1 MTVEELQI
9 VISAQTKSAK
19 SELNSVKNEVTGLKN
34 HVDKVTG
41 SIGNSFKSIRNI
53 VAGLGIASLIKST
66 ILGNVDAAIKR
77 VDTLSN
83 YSRVMSN
90 LGVGSVQANASVQK
104 LSNKLIGLPTTL
116 DDASGAVQRFT
127 SVNSNIS
134 RSTDMFLAL
143 NNAILAGGASSEIQ
157 KSALEQLSQS
167 YAKGKPDMFEW
178 RSAMTAMPAQMKQV
192 AEAMGFVNAS
202 ALGEAL
208 RNGTVSM
215 DQFMN
220 TLMQL
225 NTQGIN
231 GYQSFEEQARNAT
244 GGISTSIANMRTA
257 IVRCMSEV
265 MNTIGQSN
273 IAGFFTNIAKAI
285 NSCVPYVVAF
295 TKVVMVAVG
304 YLTALFGG
312 KSKKLSSSFGGVSN
326 NAKKAAGNTGA
337 LAKKMNDASDSSQKL
352 SKGASGTGRGL
363 KKAAGNASKL
373 KKELKGALAGFDA
386 INNINSSNGSSDPSS
401 GGSGGAGGSGGDI
414 GGFSMDDSGAE
425 EQKGLLE
432 EVDKQLE
439 EIKKKVAEFF
449 QPLKQSWDKFGAP
462 MIAAAVYAFNGVKNL
477 LMEIGK
483 SMYTVWENGT
493 GAKTVELILK
503 IFTNIFKIIG
513 NISQGL
519 ADAWNTAG
527 LGDSIIQH
535 LWNIF
540 NSILKIINEILKIV
554 RDVTKAIDWT
564 AVLGAVDVVLII
576 IDGLFSFIAD
586 NVGRILGILS
596 VIAGLS
602 LFSTLAGILGTVIT
616 QIQLAVGVFSGW
628 ASLATALSGA
638 FGILPQIFA
647 SIVMAVNPVN
657 IIIGAVIATV
667 VDLWQKSK
675 SFRDDI
681 VSILGNIA
689 TIVQKV
695 FMNIVAPII
704 DTVGKIIMDFVGD
717 VLKPLWNAWEN
728 VFQSIMGLLSD
739 FLKFA
744 TPIFSTILDIL
755 GPVFELALTLLRGVF
770 DMVFAAIRGII
781 ERADKTICERVNNIR
796 EFFRNLGEW
805 MEGTFGFKWKNV
817 FETVKNAVKAFR
829 DYVGPIINSLEVVF
843 LGLTSFISG
852 VFSGNWRRAWF
863 GVRQIF
869 ESIVSGLSHIF
880 KAPLNFMI
888 DRINKFLSGIGKIKI
903 PDWVPGVGGK
913 GFSIPRIPRLAKGG
927 IVSASTIANIGEAGT
942 EAVIPLQ
949 RNTQGLDMIAEKI
962 SERLSLSQNDGTGA
976 TYVIKLVLDD
986 GRVITKM
993 VIETISRTMKHAQ
1006 ESLYLTIRRW
1016 NEWQMKRKS
1025 R

>member
-66 ILGNVDAAIKR
+66 ILGNIDAAIKR

-90 LGVGSVQANASVQK
+90 LGADSVQANASVQK

-127 SVNSNIS
+127 AVNGNIS

-244 GGISTSIANMRTA
+244 GGIATSIANMRTA
-257 IVRCMSEV
+257 IVRGMSDV

-285 NSCVPYVVAF
+285 NSCIPYVVAF

-352 SKGASGTGRGL
+352 SKGASGTGSGL

-373 KKELKGALAGFDA
+373 KKELNGALAGFDA
-386 INNINSSNGSSDPSS
+386 INNINSSNSSSDPSS
-401 GGSGGAGGSGGDI
+401 GGSDGSGGAGGSGGDI
-414 GGFSMDDSGAE
+414 GGFSMDDSGAK

-493 GAKTVELILK
+493 GAKTIELILK

-519 ADAWNTAG
+519 ADAWNSFG
-527 LGDSIIQH
+527 LGDLIIQR

-554 RDVTKAIDWT
+554 RDITKAINWT
-564 AVLGAVDVVLII
+564 VVLVAVYGVLSI

-586 NVGRILGILS
+586 NVGLILS
-596 VIAGLS
+596 ILS
-602 LFSTLAGILGTVIT
+602 AIAGILGTVIT

-657 IIIGAVIATV
+657 VIIGAVIATV
-667 VDLWQKSK
+667 ADLWKKSED
-675 SFRDDI
+675 FRDDI

-695 FMNIVAPII
+695 FLNIVAPII
-704 DTVGKIIMDFVGD
+704 DTVGKIIDDFVET
-717 VLKPLWNAWEN
+717 VLTPLWNAWEN

-755 GPVFELALTLLRGVF
+755 GPIFKLALTLLRGTF

-781 ERADKTICERVNNIR
+781 ELADKTICERVNNIR

-817 FETVKNAVKAFR
+817 FETVKNVVRAFR
-829 DYVGPIINSLEVVF
+829 DYMGPIINSLEVVF

-869 ESIVSGLSHIF
+869 EGIVSGLENIF

-888 DRINKFLSGIGKIKI
+888 DGINKFLSGIGKIKI

-913 GFSIPRIPRLAKGG
+913 GFSVPKIPRLAKGG

-993 VIETISRTMKHAQ
+993 VIDNIKDYEARTGKPVFD
-1006 ESLYLTIRRW
+1006 Y
-1016 NEWQMKRKS
+1016 
-1025 R
+1025 

>member
-66 ILGNVDAAIKR
+66 VLGNIDAAIKR

-215 DQFMN
+215 DQFMD
-220 TLMQL
+220 TIMQL

-244 GGISTSIANMRTA
+244 GGIATSIANMRTA

-337 LAKKMNDASDSSQKL
+337 LAKNMNDASNSSQKL
-352 SKGASGTGRGL
+352 SKGASGTGSGL

-401 GGSGGAGGSGGDI
+401 GDSGGSGGAGGSGGDI
-414 GGFSMDDSGAE
+414 GGFSMDDSGAK

-616 QIQLAVGVFSGW
+616 QIQIAVGVFSGW

-657 IIIGAVIATV
+657 VIIGAVIATV

-695 FMNIVAPII
+695 FLNIVAPII
-704 DTVGKIIMDFVGD
+704 DTVGGIIMDFVD
-717 VLKPLWNAWEN
+717 TVLKPLWNAWEN

-755 GPVFELALTLLRGVF
+755 GPIFKLALTLLRGVF

-817 FETVKNAVKAFR
+817 FETVKNVVKVFR
-829 DYVGPIINSLEVVF
+829 DFMGPIINSLEVVF
-843 LGLTSFISG
+843 LGLTNFISG
-852 VFSGNWRRAWF
+852 VFSNNWRRAWF

-869 ESIVSGLSHIF
+869 EGIVSGLSHIF

-888 DRINKFLSGIGKIKI
+888 DGINKFLSGIGKIKI

-993 VIETISRTMKHAQ
+993 VIDNIKDYEARTGKPVFD
-1006 ESLYLTIRRW
+1006 Y
-1016 NEWQMKRKS
+1016 
-1025 R
+1025 

>member
-9 VISAQTKSAK
+9 IISAQTKSAK
-19 SELNSVKNEVTGLKN
+19 SELNSVKNEVTSLKN

-127 SVNSNIS
+127 AVNGNIS

-244 GGISTSIANMRTA
+244 GGIATSIANMRTA
-257 IVRCMSEV
+257 IVRGMSDV

-285 NSCVPYVVAF
+285 NSCIPYVVAF

-337 LAKKMNDASDSSQKL
+337 LAKKMNDASNSSQKL
-352 SKGASGTGRGL
+352 SKGASGTGSGL

-373 KKELKGALAGFDA
+373 KKELNGALAGFDA
-386 INNINSSNGSSDPSS
+386 INNINSSNSSSDPSS
-401 GGSGGAGGSGGDI
+401 GGSGGSGGVGGSGGDI

-432 EVDKQLE
+432 QVDKQLE

-462 MIAAAVYAFNGVKNL
+462 MIAAAVFAFSGIRSL
-477 LMEIGK
+477 LSEIGK

-554 RDVTKAIDWT
+554 RDITKAIDWT
-564 AVLGAVDVVLII
+564 IVLGAVNVVLGI

-586 NVGRILGILS
+586 NVGLILGILS
-596 VIAGLS
+596 AIAGLS
-602 LFSTLAGILGTVIT
+602 LFSTLAGILGTVVT
-616 QIQLAVGVFSGW
+616 QIQLAVGIFAGW
-628 ASLATALSGA
+628 TSLATALSGA

-647 SIVMAVNPVN
+647 SIVMAVNPVTV
-657 IIIGAVIATV
+657 IIGVVIATV

-695 FMNIVAPII
+695 FLNIVAPII

-728 VFQSIMGLLSD
+728 VFQSIMGLVSD
-739 FLKFA
+739 FLKFV

-755 GPVFELALTLLRGVF
+755 GPVFKLALTILRGVF

-781 ERADKTICERVNNIR
+781 ELAGKTICERVNNIR
-796 EFFRNLGEW
+796 DFFRNLGEW

-817 FETVKNAVKAFR
+817 FEAVKNIVKSFR
-829 DYVGPIINSLEVVF
+829 DYMGPIISSVQVIF
-843 LGLTSFISG
+843 MGLTSFISG

-869 ESIVSGLSHIF
+869 EGIVSGLGHIF

-888 DRINKFLSGIGKIKI
+888 DGINKFLSGIGKVKI

-962 SERLSLSQNDGTGA
+962 SERLSLPQNDGTGA

-993 VIETISRTMKHAQ
+993 VIDNIKDYEARTGKPVFD
-1006 ESLYLTIRRW
+1006 Y
-1016 NEWQMKRKS
+1016 
-1025 R
+1025 

>member
-337 LAKKMNDASDSSQKL
+337 LAKNMNDASNSSQKL

-386 INNINSSNGSSDPSS
+386 INNINSSNGSSDPSSGGS

-554 RDVTKAIDWT
+554 RDITKAIDWT
-564 AVLGAVDVVLII
+564 IVLGAVNVVLGI

-657 IIIGAVIATV
+657 VIIGAVIATV

-695 FMNIVAPII
+695 FLNIVAPII
-704 DTVGKIIMDFVGD
+704 DTVGKIIMDFVET

-829 DYVGPIINSLEVVF
+829 DCMGPIISSVQVIF
-843 LGLTSFISG
+843 MGLTNFISG

-888 DRINKFLSGIGKIKI
+888 DGINKFLSGIGKIKI

-993 VIETISRTMKHAQ
+993 VIDNIKDYEARTGKPVFD
-1006 ESLYLTIRRW
+1006 Y
-1016 NEWQMKRKS
+1016 
-1025 R
+1025 

>member
-90 LGVGSVQANASVQK
+90 LGADSVQANASVQK

-127 SVNSNIS
+127 AVNGNIS

-208 RNGTVSM
+208 RNGRVSM

-231 GYQSFEEQARNAT
+231 GYQSFEEQAKNAT
-244 GGISTSIANMRTA
+244 GGIATSIANMRTA
-257 IVRCMSEV
+257 IVRGMSDV

-295 TKVVMVAVG
+295 TKVVMTAVG

-337 LAKKMNDASDSSQKL
+337 LAKNMNDASNSSQKL
-352 SKGASGTGRGL
+352 SKGAGGTGSGL

-401 GGSGGAGGSGGDI
+401 GDSGGSGGAGGSGGDI
-414 GGFSMDDSGAE
+414 GGFSMDDSGAK

-519 ADAWNTAG
+519 ADAWNTFG
-527 LGDSIIQH
+527 LGDLIIQR

-554 RDVTKAIDWT
+554 RDITKAINWT
-564 AVLGAVDVVLII
+564 AVLVAVYGVLSI

-586 NVGRILGILS
+586 NVGLILS
-596 VIAGLS
+596 ILSAIAGLS

-616 QIQLAVGVFSGW
+616 QIQITVGVFSGW

-657 IIIGAVIATV
+657 VIIAAVIATV
-667 VDLWQKSK
+667 ADLWKKSED
-675 SFRDDI
+675 FRDDL

-695 FMNIVAPII
+695 FLNIVAPII
-704 DTVGKIIMDFVGD
+704 DTVGKIIDDFVET
-717 VLKPLWNAWEN
+717 VLTPLWNAWEN

-739 FLKFA
+739 FLKFV

-755 GPVFELALTLLRGVF
+755 GPIFRLALTLLRGVF

-781 ERADKTICERVNNIR
+781 ELADKTICERVSNIR

-817 FETVKNAVKAFR
+817 FETVKNAVKVFR

-843 LGLTSFISG
+843 MGLTNFISG

-869 ESIVSGLSHIF
+869 EGIVSGLSHIF

-888 DRINKFLSGIGKIKI
+888 DGINKFLSGIGKVKI

-913 GFSIPRIPRLAKGG
+913 GFSIPKIPRLAKGG

-993 VIETISRTMKHAQ
+993 VIDNIKDYEARTGKPVFD
-1006 ESLYLTIRRW
+1006 Y
-1016 NEWQMKRKS
+1016 
-1025 R
+1025 

>member
-337 LAKKMNDASDSSQKL
+337 LAKNMNDASNSSQKL
-352 SKGASGTGRGL
+352 SKGAGGTGSGL

-401 GGSGGAGGSGGDI
+401 GGSGGSGGVGGSGGDI

-535 LWNIF
+535 LWNMF

-554 RDVTKAIDWT
+554 RDITKAIDWT
-564 AVLGAVDVVLII
+564 VVLGAVNVVLSI

-586 NVGRILGILS
+586 NVGLILGILS
-596 VIAGLS
+596 AIAGLS

-657 IIIGAVIATV
+657 VIIGAVIATV

-695 FMNIVAPII
+695 FLNIVAPII
-704 DTVGKIIMDFVGD
+704 DTVGKIIMDFVDD

-755 GPVFELALTLLRGVF
+755 GPIFKLALTVLRGVF

-829 DYVGPIINSLEVVF
+829 DCVGPIINSLEVIF
-843 LGLTSFISG
+843 LGLTNFISG

-888 DRINKFLSGIGKIKI
+888 DGINKFLSGIGKIKI

-962 SERLSLSQNDGTGA
+962 SERLSLPQNDGTGA

-993 VIETISRTMKHAQ
+993 VIDNIKDYEARTGKPVFD
-1006 ESLYLTIRRW
+1006 Y
-1016 NEWQMKRKS
+1016 
-1025 R
+1025 

>member
-66 ILGNVDAAIKR
+66 ILGNIDAAIKR

-90 LGVGSVQANASVQK
+90 LGADSVQANASVQK

-127 SVNSNIS
+127 AVNGNIS

-208 RNGTVSM
+208 RNGRVSM

-244 GGISTSIANMRTA
+244 GGIATSIANMRTA
-257 IVRCMSEV
+257 IVRGMSDV

-285 NSCVPYVVAF
+285 NSCIPYVVAF

-337 LAKKMNDASDSSQKL
+337 LAKNMNDASNSSQKL
-352 SKGASGTGRGL
+352 SKGAGGTGSGL

-401 GGSGGAGGSGGDI
+401 GDSGGSGGAGGSGGDI
-414 GGFSMDDSGAE
+414 GGFSMDDSGAK

-493 GAKTVELILK
+493 GAKTIELILK

-540 NSILKIINEILKIV
+540 NSILKIINEILKMV
-554 RDVTKAIDWT
+554 RDITKAIDWT
-564 AVLGAVDVVLII
+564 VVLGAVNVVLGI

-586 NVGRILGILS
+586 NVGLILGILS
-596 VIAGLS
+596 AIAGLS

-616 QIQLAVGVFSGW
+616 QIQIAVGVFSGW

-657 IIIGAVIATV
+657 VIIGAVIATV

-695 FMNIVAPII
+695 FLNIVAPII

-728 VFQSIMGLLSD
+728 VFQSIMGLVSD
-739 FLKFA
+739 FLKFV

-755 GPVFELALTLLRGVF
+755 GPVFKLALTILRGVF

-781 ERADKTICERVNNIR
+781 ELAGKTICERVNNIR
-796 EFFRNLGEW
+796 DFFRNLGEW

-817 FETVKNAVKAFR
+817 FETVKNVVKVFR
-829 DYVGPIINSLEVVF
+829 DFMGPIINSLEVIF
-843 LGLTSFISG
+843 MGLTNFISG
-852 VFSGNWRRAWF
+852 VFSNNWRRAWF
-863 GVRQIF
+863 GVKQIF
-869 ESIVSGLSHIF
+869 ESIVSGLRNIF

-888 DRINKFLSGIGKIKI
+888 DGINKFLSGIGKIKI

-962 SERLSLSQNDGTGA
+962 SERLSLPQNDGTGA

-993 VIETISRTMKHAQ
+993 VIDNIKDYEARTGKPVFD
-1006 ESLYLTIRRW
+1006 Y
-1016 NEWQMKRKS
+1016 
-1025 R
+1025 

>member
-66 ILGNVDAAIKR
+66 ILGNIDAAIKR

-90 LGVGSVQANASVQK
+90 LGVGSVQANASIQK

-127 SVNSNIS
+127 SVNGNIS

-157 KSALEQLSQS
+157 QSALEQLSQS

-208 RNGTVSM
+208 RNGRVSM

-244 GGISTSIANMRTA
+244 GGIATSIANMRTA
-257 IVRCMSEV
+257 IVRGMSDV

-285 NSCVPYVVAF
+285 NSCIPYVVAF
-295 TKVVMVAVG
+295 TKVVMTAVG

-352 SKGASGTGRGL
+352 SKGASGTGSGL

-401 GGSGGAGGSGGDI
+401 GDSGGSGGAGGSGGDI
-414 GGFSMDDSGAE
+414 GGFSMDDSGAK

-576 IDGLFSFIAD
+576 IDELFSFIAD

-657 IIIGAVIATV
+657 VIIGAVIATV

-695 FMNIVAPII
+695 FLNIVAPII

-717 VLKPLWNAWEN
+717 LLKPLWSAWEN

-755 GPVFELALTLLRGVF
+755 GPIFKLALTLLRGVF

-781 ERADKTICERVNNIR
+781 ELADKTICERVNNIR

-829 DYVGPIINSLEVVF
+829 DYMGPIINSLEVVF

-852 VFSGNWRRAWF
+852 VFSNNWRRAWF

-869 ESIVSGLSHIF
+869 EGIVSGLRNIF

-888 DRINKFLSGIGKIKI
+888 DGINKFLSGIGKIKI

-913 GFSIPRIPRLAKGG
+913 GFSIPKIPRLAKGG

-993 VIETISRTMKHAQ
+993 VIDNIKDYEARTGKPVFD
-1006 ESLYLTIRRW
+1006 Y
-1016 NEWQMKRKS
+1016 
-1025 R
+1025 

>member
-90 LGVGSVQANASVQK
+90 LGADSVQANASVQK

-127 SVNSNIS
+127 AVNGNIS

-208 RNGTVSM
+208 RNGRVSM

-231 GYQSFEEQARNAT
+231 GYQSFEEQAKNAT
-244 GGISTSIANMRTA
+244 VGIATSIANMRTA
-257 IVRCMSEV
+257 IVRGMSDV

-285 NSCVPYVVAF
+285 NSCIPYVVAF
-295 TKVVMVAVG
+295 TKVVMTAVG

-352 SKGASGTGRGL
+352 SKGASGTGSGL

-401 GGSGGAGGSGGDI
+401 GDSGGSGGAGGSGGDI
-414 GGFSMDDSGAE
+414 GGFSMDDSGAK

-493 GAKTVELILK
+493 GAKTIELILK

-540 NSILKIINEILKIV
+540 NSILKIINEILKMV
-554 RDVTKAIDWT
+554 RDITKAIDWT
-564 AVLGAVDVVLII
+564 VVLGAVNVVLGI

-586 NVGRILGILS
+586 NVGLILGILS
-596 VIAGLS
+596 AIAGLS

-616 QIQLAVGVFSGW
+616 QIQIAVGVFSGW

-657 IIIGAVIATV
+657 VIIGAVIATV

-695 FMNIVAPII
+695 FLNIVAPII

-728 VFQSIMGLLSD
+728 VFQSIMGLVSD
-739 FLKFA
+739 FLKFV

-755 GPVFELALTLLRGVF
+755 GPVFKLALTILRGVF

-781 ERADKTICERVNNIR
+781 ELAGKTICERVNNIR
-796 EFFRNLGEW
+796 DFFRNLGEW

-817 FETVKNAVKAFR
+817 FETVKNVVKVFR
-829 DYVGPIINSLEVVF
+829 DFMGPIINSLEVIF
-843 LGLTSFISG
+843 MGLTNFISG
-852 VFSGNWRRAWF
+852 VFSNNWRRAWF
-863 GVRQIF
+863 GVKQIF
-869 ESIVSGLSHIF
+869 ESIVSGLRNIF

-888 DRINKFLSGIGKIKI
+888 DGINKFLSGIGKIKI

-962 SERLSLSQNDGTGA
+962 SERLSLPQNDGTGA

-993 VIETISRTMKHAQ
+993 VIDNIKDYEARTGKPVFD
-1006 ESLYLTIRRW
+1006 Y
-1016 NEWQMKRKS
+1016 
-1025 R
+1025 

>member
-19 SELNSVKNEVTGLKN
+19 SELNSVKNEVTSLKN

-66 ILGNVDAAIKR
+66 ILGNIDAAIKR

-83 YSRVMSN
+83 YSRMMSN
-90 LGVGSVQANASVQK
+90 LGVGSVQANASIQK

-244 GGISTSIANMRTA
+244 GGIATSIANMRTA
-257 IVRCMSEV
+257 IVRGMSDV

-285 NSCVPYVVAF
+285 NSCIPYVVAF

-326 NAKKAAGNTGA
+326 NAKKAAGNTGT
-337 LAKKMNDASDSSQKL
+337 LAKKMNDASNSSQKL
-352 SKGASGTGRGL
+352 SKGASGTGSGL

-401 GGSGGAGGSGGDI
+401 GDSGGSGGAGGSGGDI
-414 GGFSMDDSGAE
+414 GGFSMDDSGAK

-576 IDGLFSFIAD
+576 IDKLFSFIAD

-657 IIIGAVIATV
+657 VIIGAVIATV

-695 FMNIVAPII
+695 FLNIVAPII
-704 DTVGKIIMDFVGD
+704 DTVGKIIMDFVD
-717 VLKPLWNAWEN
+717 TVLKPLWSAWEN

-755 GPVFELALTLLRGVF
+755 GPIFKLALTLLRGTF

-781 ERADKTICERVNNIR
+781 ELADKTICERVNNIR

-817 FETVKNAVKAFR
+817 FETVKNVVKVFR
-829 DYVGPIINSLEVVF
+829 DFMGPIINSLEVVF

-852 VFSGNWRRAWF
+852 VFSNNWRRAWF

-869 ESIVSGLSHIF
+869 EGIVSGLEHIF

-888 DRINKFLSGIGKIKI
+888 DGINKFLSGIGKIKI

-993 VIETISRTMKHAQ
+993 VIDNIKDYEARTGKPVFD
-1006 ESLYLTIRRW
+1006 Y
-1016 NEWQMKRKS
+1016 
-1025 R
+1025 

>member
-9 VISAQTKSAK
+9 IISAQTKSAK
-19 SELNSVKNEVTGLKN
+19 SELNSVKNEVTSLKN

-66 ILGNVDAAIKR
+66 ILGNIDAAIKR

-90 LGVGSVQANASVQK
+90 LGADSVQANASVQK

-134 RSTDMFLAL
+134 KSTDMFLAL

-208 RNGTVSM
+208 RNGRVSM

-244 GGISTSIANMRTA
+244 GGIATSIANMRTA
-257 IVRCMSEV
+257 IVRGMSDV

-285 NSCVPYVVAF
+285 NSCIPYVVAF

-337 LAKKMNDASDSSQKL
+337 LAKNMNNASNSSQKL
-352 SKGASGTGRGL
+352 SKGASGTGSGL

-373 KKELKGALAGFDA
+373 KKELNGALAGFDA

-401 GGSGGAGGSGGDI
+401 GDSGGSGGAGGSGGDI
-414 GGFSMDDSGAE
+414 GGFSMDDSGAK

-493 GAKTVELILK
+493 GAKTIELILK

-540 NSILKIINEILKIV
+540 NSILKIINEILKMV
-554 RDVTKAIDWT
+554 RDITKAIDWT
-564 AVLGAVDVVLII
+564 VVLGAVNVVLGI

-586 NVGRILGILS
+586 NVGLILGILS
-596 VIAGLS
+596 AIAGLS

-616 QIQLAVGVFSGW
+616 QIQIAVGVFSGW

-657 IIIGAVIATV
+657 VIIGAVIATV

-695 FMNIVAPII
+695 FLNIVAPII

-728 VFQSIMGLLSD
+728 VFQSIMGLVSD
-739 FLKFA
+739 FLKFV

-755 GPVFELALTLLRGVF
+755 GPVFKLALTILRGVF

-781 ERADKTICERVNNIR
+781 ELAGKTICERVNNIR
-796 EFFRNLGEW
+796 DFFRNLGEW

-817 FETVKNAVKAFR
+817 FETVKNVVKVFR
-829 DYVGPIINSLEVVF
+829 DFMGPIINSLEVIF
-843 LGLTSFISG
+843 MGLTNFISG
-852 VFSGNWRRAWF
+852 VFSNNWRRAWF

-869 ESIVSGLSHIF
+869 EGIVSGLRNIF

-888 DRINKFLSGIGKIKI
+888 DGINKFLSGIGKIKI

-913 GFSIPRIPRLAKGG
+913 GFSIPKIPRLAKGG

-993 VIETISRTMKHAQ
+993 VIDNIKDYEARTGKPVFD
-1006 ESLYLTIRRW
+1006 Y
-1016 NEWQMKRKS
+1016 
-1025 R
+1025 

>member
-19 SELNSVKNEVTGLKN
+19 SELNSVKNEVTSLKN

-90 LGVGSVQANASVQK
+90 LGADSVQANASVQK

-127 SVNSNIS
+127 AVNGNIS

-208 RNGTVSM
+208 RNGRVSM

-231 GYQSFEEQARNAT
+231 GYQSFEEQAKNAT
-244 GGISTSIANMRTA
+244 GGIATSIANMRTA

-352 SKGASGTGRGL
+352 SKGASGTGSGL

-373 KKELKGALAGFDA
+373 KKELNGALAGFDA
-386 INNINSSNGSSDPSS
+386 INNINSSNSSSDPSS
-401 GGSGGAGGSGGDI
+401 GGSDGSGGAGGSGGDI

-493 GAKTVELILK
+493 GAKTIELILK

-519 ADAWNTAG
+519 ADAWNSFG
-527 LGDSIIQH
+527 LGDLIIQR

-554 RDVTKAIDWT
+554 RDITKAINWT
-564 AVLGAVDVVLII
+564 VVLVAVYGVLSI

-586 NVGRILGILS
+586 NVGLILS
-596 VIAGLS
+596 ILSAIAGLS

-647 SIVMAVNPVN
+647 SIVMAANPVN
-657 IIIGAVIATV
+657 VIIGAVIATV
-667 VDLWQKSK
+667 ADLWKKSED
-675 SFRDDI
+675 FRDDI

-695 FMNIVAPII
+695 FLNIVAPII
-704 DTVGKIIMDFVGD
+704 DTVGKIIDDFVET
-717 VLKPLWNAWEN
+717 VLTPLWNAWEN

-755 GPVFELALTLLRGVF
+755 GPIFKLALTLLRGTF

-781 ERADKTICERVNNIR
+781 ELADKTICERVNNIR

-817 FETVKNAVKAFR
+817 FETVKNVVKVFR
-829 DYVGPIINSLEVVF
+829 DFMGPIINSLEVVF

-852 VFSGNWRRAWF
+852 VFSNNWRRAWF

-869 ESIVSGLSHIF
+869 EGIVSGLRNIF

-888 DRINKFLSGIGKIKI
+888 DGINKFLSGIGKIKI

-962 SERLSLSQNDGTGA
+962 SERLSLPQNDGTGA

-993 VIETISRTMKHAQ
+993 VIDNIKDYEARTGKPVFD
-1006 ESLYLTIRRW
+1006 Y
-1016 NEWQMKRKS
+1016 
-1025 R
+1025 

>member
-90 LGVGSVQANASVQK
+90 LGVGSVQANASIQK

-337 LAKKMNDASDSSQKL
+337 LAKNMNDASNSSQKL
-352 SKGASGTGRGL
+352 SKGAGGTGSGL

-386 INNINSSNGSSDPSS
+386 INNINSSNSSSDPSS
-401 GGSGGAGGSGGDI
+401 GGSDGSGGAGGSGGDI

-535 LWNIF
+535 LWNMF

-554 RDVTKAIDWT
+554 RDITKAIDWT

-657 IIIGAVIATV
+657 VIIGAVIATV

-695 FMNIVAPII
+695 FLNIVAPII

-755 GPVFELALTLLRGVF
+755 GPIFKLALTVLRGVF

-829 DYVGPIINSLEVVF
+829 DCVGPIINSLEVIF
-843 LGLTSFISG
+843 LGLTNFISG

-888 DRINKFLSGIGKIKI
+888 DGINKFLSGIGKIKI

-913 GFSIPRIPRLAKGG
+913 GFSIPKIPRLAKGG

-962 SERLSLSQNDGTGA
+962 SERLSLPQNDGTGA

-993 VIETISRTMKHAQ
+993 VIDNIKDYEARTGKPVFD
-1006 ESLYLTIRRW
+1006 Y
-1016 NEWQMKRKS
+1016 
-1025 R
+1025 

>member
-215 DQFMN
+215 DQFMD
-220 TLMQL
+220 TIMKL

-244 GGISTSIANMRTA
+244 GGIATSIANMRTA

-312 KSKKLSSSFGGVSN
+312 KSKKLSSSFGGVSK

-337 LAKKMNDASDSSQKL
+337 LAKNMNNASNSSQKL
-352 SKGASGTGRGL
+352 SKGASGTGSGL

-401 GGSGGAGGSGGDI
+401 GDSGGSGGAGGSGGDI
-414 GGFSMDDSGAE
+414 GGFSMDDSGAK

-596 VIAGLS
+596 AIAGLS

-657 IIIGAVIATV
+657 VIIGAVIATV

-695 FMNIVAPII
+695 FMNIVAPVISTVAGII
-704 DTVGKIIMDFVGD
+704 KDFVNM
-717 VLKPLWNAWEN
+717 VLKPLWNVWET
-728 VFQSIMGLLSD
+728 VFKDIMGIVSD
-739 FLKFA
+739 LLKFV

-755 GPVFELALTLLRGVF
+755 GPVFQLSLTHLQGTFRI
-770 DMVFAAIRGII
+770 VFAAIGGII
-781 ERADKTICERVNNIR
+781 QGAGAVIHTVVDGIR
-796 EFFRNLGEW
+796 GFFRNLGEW
-805 MEGTFGFKWKNV
+805 MEGTFGFKWNNV

-829 DYVGPIINSLEVVF
+829 DYMGPIISSVQVIF
-843 LGLTSFISG
+843 MGLANFIGG
-852 VFSGNWRRAWF
+852 VFSGNWRRAWL
-863 GVRQIF
+863 GVKQIF
-869 ESIVSGLSHIF
+869 EGIVSGLGHIF

-888 DRINKFLSGIGKIKI
+888 DGINKFLSGIGKVKI

-993 VIETISRTMKHAQ
+993 VIDNIKDYEARTGKPVFD
-1006 ESLYLTIRRW
+1006 Y
-1016 NEWQMKRKS
+1016 
-1025 R
+1025 

>member
-9 VISAQTKSAK
+9 IISAQTKSAK
-19 SELNSVKNEVTGLKN
+19 SELNSVKNEVTSLKN

-66 ILGNVDAAIKR
+66 ILGNIDAAIKR
-77 VDTLSN
+77 IDTLSN

-90 LGVGSVQANASVQK
+90 LGADSVQANASVQK

-127 SVNSNIS
+127 SVNGNIS
-134 RSTDMFLAL
+134 KSTDMFLAL

-244 GGISTSIANMRTA
+244 GGIATSIANMRTA
-257 IVRCMSEV
+257 IVRGMSDV

-285 NSCVPYVVAF
+285 NSCIPYVVAF

-326 NAKKAAGNTGA
+326 NAKKAAGNTGT
-337 LAKKMNDASDSSQKL
+337 LAKNMNNASDSSQKL
-352 SKGASGTGRGL
+352 SKGASGTGSGL

-373 KKELKGALAGFDA
+373 KKELNGALAGFDA
-386 INNINSSNGSSDPSS
+386 INNINSSNGSSDPSSGDS

-493 GAKTVELILK
+493 GAKTIELILK

-519 ADAWNTAG
+519 ADAWNTFG
-527 LGDSIIQH
+527 LGDLIIQH

-554 RDVTKAIDWT
+554 RDITKAINWT
-564 AVLGAVDVVLII
+564 VVLVAVYGVLSI

-586 NVGRILGILS
+586 NVGLILS
-596 VIAGLS
+596 ILSAIAGLS

-616 QIQLAVGVFSGW
+616 QIQLAVGIFAGW
-628 ASLATALSGA
+628 TSLATALSGA

-657 IIIGAVIATV
+657 VIIAAVIATV
-667 VDLWQKSK
+667 ADLWKKSED
-675 SFRDDI
+675 FRDDI

-695 FMNIVAPII
+695 FLNIVAPII
-704 DTVGKIIMDFVGD
+704 DTVGGIIMDFVD
-717 VLKPLWNAWEN
+717 TVLKPLWNAWEN

-755 GPVFELALTLLRGVF
+755 GPIFKLALTLLRGTF

-781 ERADKTICERVNNIR
+781 ELADKTICERVNNIR

-817 FETVKNAVKAFR
+817 FETVKNVVKVFR
-829 DYVGPIINSLEVVF
+829 DYMGPIINSVQVIF
-843 LGLTSFISG
+843 MGLANFIGG
-852 VFSGNWRRAWF
+852 VFSGNWRRAWL
-863 GVRQIF
+863 GVKQIF
-869 ESIVSGLSHIF
+869 EGIVSGLGHIF

-888 DRINKFLSGIGKIKI
+888 DGINKFLSGIGKIKI

-993 VIETISRTMKHAQ
+993 VIDNIKDYEARTGKPVFD
-1006 ESLYLTIRRW
+1006 Y
-1016 NEWQMKRKS
+1016 
-1025 R
+1025 

>member
-1 MTVEELQI
+1 M
-9 VISAQTKSAK
+9 
-19 SELNSVKNEVTGLKN
+19 KNEVTSLKN

-66 ILGNVDAAIKR
+66 ILGNIDAAIKR

-90 LGVGSVQANASVQK
+90 LGVGSVQANASIQK

-127 SVNSNIS
+127 SVNGNIS

-244 GGISTSIANMRTA
+244 GGIATSIANMRTA
-257 IVRCMSEV
+257 IVRGMSDV

-285 NSCVPYVVAF
+285 NSCIPYVVAF
-295 TKVVMVAVG
+295 TKVVMVAIG

-337 LAKKMNDASDSSQKL
+337 LAKNMNDASNSSQKL
-352 SKGASGTGRGL
+352 SKGAGGTGSGL

-373 KKELKGALAGFDA
+373 KKELNGALAGFDA
-386 INNINSSNGSSDPSS
+386 INNINSSNSSSDPSS
-401 GGSGGAGGSGGDI
+401 GGSGGSGGVGGSGGDI
-414 GGFSMDDSGAE
+414 GGFSMDDSGAK
-425 EQKGLLE
+425 EQKALLE

-554 RDVTKAIDWT
+554 RDITKAIDWT
-564 AVLGAVDVVLII
+564 VVLGAVNVVLSI

-586 NVGRILGILS
+586 NVGLILGILS
-596 VIAGLS
+596 AIAGLS

-647 SIVMAVNPVN
+647 SIAMAANPVTV
-657 IIIGAVIATV
+657 IIGAVIATV

-681 VSILGNIA
+681 VSILGNIV

-695 FMNIVAPII
+695 FLNIVAPII
-704 DTVGKIIMDFVGD
+704 DTVGKIIMDFVD
-717 VLKPLWNAWEN
+717 TVLKPLWNAWEN
-728 VFQSIMGLLSD
+728 VFQSIMGLVSD
-739 FLKFA
+739 FLKFV

-755 GPVFELALTLLRGVF
+755 GPVFKLALTILRGVF

-781 ERADKTICERVNNIR
+781 ELADKTICERVNNIR

-817 FETVKNAVKAFR
+817 FETVKNVVKVFR
-829 DYVGPIINSLEVVF
+829 DFMGPIINSLEVIF
-843 LGLTSFISG
+843 MGLTNFISG
-852 VFSGNWRRAWF
+852 VFSNNRRRAWF
-863 GVRQIF
+863 GVKQIF

-888 DRINKFLSGIGKIKI
+888 DGINKFLSGIGKIKI

-962 SERLSLSQNDGTGA
+962 SERLSLPQNDGTGA

-993 VIETISRTMKHAQ
+993 VIDNIKDYEARTGKPVFD
-1006 ESLYLTIRRW
+1006 Y
-1016 NEWQMKRKS
+1016 
-1025 R
+1025 

>member
-1 MTVEELQI
+1 M
-9 VISAQTKSAK
+9 ISAQTKSAK
-19 SELNSVKNEVTGLKN
+19 SELNSVKNEVTSLKN

-53 VAGLGIASLIKST
+53 VAGLGIASMIKST

-90 LGVGSVQANASVQK
+90 LGADSVQANASVQK

-208 RNGTVSM
+208 RNGKVSM
-215 DQFMN
+215 DQFMD
-220 TLMQL
+220 TIMKL

-244 GGISTSIANMRTA
+244 GGIATSIANMRTA
-257 IVRCMSEV
+257 IVRGMSDV

-285 NSCVPYVVAF
+285 NSCIPYVVAF
-295 TKVVMVAVG
+295 TKVVMTAVG

-326 NAKKAAGNTGA
+326 NAKKAAGSTGA
-337 LAKKMNDASDSSQKL
+337 LAKNMNSASNSSQKL
-352 SKGASGTGRGL
+352 SKGASGTGSGL

-373 KKELKGALAGFDA
+373 KKELNGALAGFDA
-386 INNINSSNGSSDPSS
+386 INNINSNNSSSDPSS
-401 GGSGGAGGSGGDI
+401 GGSGGSGGVGGSGGIGDI
-414 GGFSMDDSGAE
+414 GSIGADAFDTGSMTAP
-425 EQKGLLE
+425 LE

-527 LGDSIIQH
+527 LGDFIIQH
-535 LWNIF
+535 IWNIF
-540 NSILKIINEILKIV
+540 NSVLKIINEILKIV
-554 RDVTKAIDWT
+554 RDITKAIDWT
-564 AVLGAVDVVLII
+564 VVLGAVDVVLII

-586 NVGRILGILS
+586 NVGRILGVLS

-602 LFSTLAGILGTVIT
+602 LFSTIAGILGTVVT
-616 QIQLAVGVFSGW
+616 QIQIAVGVFSGW

-657 IIIGAVIATV
+657 VIIGAVIATV

-675 SFRDDI
+675 SFRNDI

-695 FMNIVAPII
+695 FLNIVAPII
-704 DTVGKIIMDFVGD
+704 DTVGKIIKDFVD
-717 VLKPLWNAWEN
+717 MVLKPLWNAWEN

-739 FLKFA
+739 FLKVA

-755 GPVFELALTLLRGVF
+755 GPIFELALTVLRGTF
-770 DMVFAAIRGII
+770 DMVFSAIRGII
-781 ERADKTICERVNNIR
+781 ELADKTICERVNNIR

-829 DYVGPIINSLEVVF
+829 DYMGPIINSVQVIF

-852 VFSGNWRRAWF
+852 VFSHNWRRAWF

-869 ESIVSGLSHIF
+869 ESITSGLVNIF

-888 DRINKFLSGIGKIKI
+888 DGINKFLSGIGKIKI

-962 SERLSLSQNDGTGA
+962 SERLSLSQNDGQGA

-993 VIETISRTMKHAQ
+993 VIDNIKDYEARTGKPVFD
-1006 ESLYLTIRRW
+1006 Y
-1016 NEWQMKRKS
+1016 
-1025 R
+1025 

>member
-257 IVRCMSEV
+257 IVRCMSDV

-337 LAKKMNDASDSSQKL
+337 LAKNMNDASNSSQKL
-352 SKGASGTGRGL
+352 SKGAGGTGSGL

-401 GGSGGAGGSGGDI
+401 GGSDGSGGAGGSGGDI

-657 IIIGAVIATV
+657 VIIGAVIATV

-695 FMNIVAPII
+695 FLNIVAPII
-704 DTVGKIIMDFVGD
+704 DTVGKIIMDFVET

-755 GPVFELALTLLRGVF
+755 GPIFKLALTVLRGVF

-817 FETVKNAVKAFR
+817 FETVKNVVKAFR
-829 DYVGPIINSLEVVF
+829 DYMGPIINSLEAVF

-888 DRINKFLSGIGKIKI
+888 DGINKFLSGIGKIKI

-962 SERLSLSQNDGTGA
+962 SERLSLPQNDGTGA

-993 VIETISRTMKHAQ
+993 VIDNIKDYEARTGKPVFD
-1006 ESLYLTIRRW
+1006 Y
-1016 NEWQMKRKS
+1016 
-1025 R
+1025 

>member
-19 SELNSVKNEVTGLKN
+19 SELNSVKNEVTSLKN

-66 ILGNVDAAIKR
+66 ILGNIDAAIKR

-90 LGVGSVQANASVQK
+90 LGVGSVQANASIQK

-127 SVNSNIS
+127 SVNGNIS
-134 RSTDMFLAL
+134 KSTDMFLAL

-244 GGISTSIANMRTA
+244 GGIATSIANMRTA
-257 IVRCMSEV
+257 IVRGMSDV

-285 NSCVPYVVAF
+285 NSCIPYVVAF

-326 NAKKAAGNTGA
+326 NAKKAAGNTGT
-337 LAKKMNDASDSSQKL
+337 LAKNMNNASDSSQKL
-352 SKGASGTGRGL
+352 SKGASGTGSGL

-401 GGSGGAGGSGGDI
+401 GDSGGSGGAGGSGGDI
-414 GGFSMDDSGAE
+414 GGFSMDDSGAK

-449 QPLKQSWDKFGAP
+449 EPLKQSWDKFGAP

-554 RDVTKAIDWT
+554 RDITKAIDWT
-564 AVLGAVDVVLII
+564 VVLGAVNVVLSI

-586 NVGRILGILS
+586 NVGLILGILS
-596 VIAGLS
+596 AIAGLS

-657 IIIGAVIATV
+657 VIIGAVIATV

-704 DTVGKIIMDFVGD
+704 ETVGDIIDDFVD
-717 VLKPLWNAWEN
+717 IVLKPLWYIWED
-728 VFQSIMGLLSD
+728 VFQSIMGLVSD
-739 FLKFA
+739 FLKFV

-755 GPVFELALTLLRGVF
+755 GPVFKLALTVLEGVF
-770 DMVFAAIRGII
+770 DMVFAAIRGIVGLAGNI
-781 ERADKTICERVNNIR
+781 ICEHVNNIR

-817 FETVKNAVKAFR
+817 FETVKNVVKAFR
-829 DYVGPIINSLEVVF
+829 DYMGPIINSVQVIF
-843 LGLTSFISG
+843 MGLANFIGG

-888 DRINKFLSGIGKIKI
+888 DGINKFLSGIGKIKI

-993 VIETISRTMKHAQ
+993 VIDNIKDYEARTGKPVFD
-1006 ESLYLTIRRW
+1006 Y
-1016 NEWQMKRKS
+1016 
-1025 R
+1025 

>member
-19 SELNSVKNEVTGLKN
+19 SELNSVKNEVTSLKN

-66 ILGNVDAAIKR
+66 ILGNIDAAIKR

-127 SVNSNIS
+127 AVNGNIS

-244 GGISTSIANMRTA
+244 GGIATSIANMRTA
-257 IVRCMSEV
+257 IVRGMSDV

-285 NSCVPYVVAF
+285 NSCIPYVVAF

-337 LAKKMNDASDSSQKL
+337 LAKKMNDASNSSQKL
-352 SKGASGTGRGL
+352 SKGASGTGSGL

-373 KKELKGALAGFDA
+373 KKELNGALAGFDA
-386 INNINSSNGSSDPSS
+386 INNINSSNSSSDPSS
-401 GGSGGAGGSGGDI
+401 GGSGGSGGVGGSGGDI

-432 EVDKQLE
+432 QVDKQLE

-462 MIAAAVYAFNGVKNL
+462 MIAAAVFAFSGIRSL
-477 LMEIGK
+477 LSEIGK

-554 RDVTKAIDWT
+554 RDITKAIDWT
-564 AVLGAVDVVLII
+564 IVLGAVNVVLGI

-586 NVGRILGILS
+586 NVGLILGILS
-596 VIAGLS
+596 AIAGLS
-602 LFSTLAGILGTVIT
+602 LFSTLAGILGTVVT
-616 QIQLAVGVFSGW
+616 QIQLAVGIFAGW
-628 ASLATALSGA
+628 TSLATALSGA

-647 SIVMAVNPVN
+647 SIVMAVNPVTV
-657 IIIGAVIATV
+657 IIGVVIATV

-695 FMNIVAPII
+695 FLNIVAPII

-728 VFQSIMGLLSD
+728 VFQSIMGLVSD
-739 FLKFA
+739 FLKFV

-755 GPVFELALTLLRGVF
+755 GPVFKLALTILRGVF

-781 ERADKTICERVNNIR
+781 ELAGKTICERVNNIR
-796 EFFRNLGEW
+796 DFFRNLGEW

-817 FETVKNAVKAFR
+817 FEAVKNIVKSFR
-829 DYVGPIINSLEVVF
+829 DYMGPIISSVQVIF
-843 LGLTSFISG
+843 MGLTSFISG

-869 ESIVSGLSHIF
+869 EGIVSGLGHIF

-888 DRINKFLSGIGKIKI
+888 DGINKFLSGIGKVKI

-962 SERLSLSQNDGTGA
+962 SERLSLPQNDGTGA

-993 VIETISRTMKHAQ
+993 VIDNIKDYEARTGKPVFD
-1006 ESLYLTIRRW
+1006 Y
-1016 NEWQMKRKS
+1016 
-1025 R
+1025 

>member
-215 DQFMN
+215 DQFMD
-220 TLMQL
+220 TIMKL

-337 LAKKMNDASDSSQKL
+337 LAKNMNDASNSSQKL
-352 SKGASGTGRGL
+352 SKGAGGTGSGL

-386 INNINSSNGSSDPSS
+386 INNINSSNGSSDPSSGDS

-596 VIAGLS
+596 AIAGLS
-602 LFSTLAGILGTVIT
+602 LFSTLAGILGTVVT
-616 QIQLAVGVFSGW
+616 QIQFAVGVFSGW

-657 IIIGAVIATV
+657 VIIGAVIATV

-695 FMNIVAPII
+695 FMNIVAPVISTVAGII
-704 DTVGKIIMDFVGD
+704 KDFVNM
-717 VLKPLWNAWEN
+717 VLKPLWNVWET
-728 VFQSIMGLLSD
+728 VFKDIMGIVSD
-739 FLKFA
+739 LLKFV

-755 GPVFELALTLLRGVF
+755 GPVFQLSLTHLQGTFRI
-770 DMVFAAIRGII
+770 VFAAIGGII
-781 ERADKTICERVNNIR
+781 QGAGAVIHTVVDGIR
-796 EFFRNLGEW
+796 GFFNGLGTW

-817 FETVKNAVKAFR
+817 FETVKNVVKAFR
-829 DYVGPIINSLEVVF
+829 DYMGPIINSLEVVF
-843 LGLTSFISG
+843 MGLTNFIGG

-888 DRINKFLSGIGKIKI
+888 DGINKFLSGIGKIKI

-993 VIETISRTMKHAQ
+993 VIDNIKDYEARTGKPVFD
-1006 ESLYLTIRRW
+1006 Y
-1016 NEWQMKRKS
+1016 
-1025 R
+1025 

>member
-90 LGVGSVQANASVQK
+90 LGVDSVQANASVQK

-215 DQFMN
+215 DQFMD
-220 TLMQL
+220 TIMKL

-244 GGISTSIANMRTA
+244 GGIATSIANMRTA
-257 IVRCMSEV
+257 IVRCMSDV

-337 LAKKMNDASDSSQKL
+337 LAKNMNSASDSSQKL
-352 SKGASGTGRGL
+352 SKGASGTGSGL

-373 KKELKGALAGFDA
+373 KKELNGALAGFDA

-401 GGSGGAGGSGGDI
+401 GDSGGSGGAGGSGGDI
-414 GGFSMDDSGAE
+414 GGFSMDDSGAKK
-425 EQKGLLE
+425 QKGLLE

-462 MIAAAVYAFNGVKNL
+462 MIAAAVYAFSGIRSL
-477 LMEIGK
+477 LSEIGK

-657 IIIGAVIATV
+657 VIIGAVIATV

-695 FMNIVAPII
+695 FLNIVAPII
-704 DTVGKIIMDFVGD
+704 DTVGEIIMDFVGD

-829 DYVGPIINSLEVVF
+829 DYMGPIISSVQVIF
-843 LGLTSFISG
+843 MGLTNFISG

-869 ESIVSGLSHIF
+869 EGIVSGLGAIF

-888 DRINKFLSGIGKIKI
+888 DGINKFLSSIGKVKI

-913 GFSIPRIPRLAKGG
+913 GFSIPKIPRLAKGG

-962 SERLSLSQNDGTGA
+962 SERLSLPQNDGTGA

-993 VIETISRTMKHAQ
+993 VIDNIKDYEARTGKPVFD
-1006 ESLYLTIRRW
+1006 Y
-1016 NEWQMKRKS
+1016 
-1025 R
+1025 

>member
-66 ILGNVDAAIKR
+66 ILSNVDAAIKR

-90 LGVGSVQANASVQK
+90 LGAGSVQANASIQK

-215 DQFMN
+215 DQFMD
-220 TLMQL
+220 TIMKL

-244 GGISTSIANMRTA
+244 GGIATSIANMRTA
-257 IVRCMSEV
+257 IVRGMSDV

-285 NSCVPYVVAF
+285 NSCIPYVVAF

-337 LAKKMNDASDSSQKL
+337 LAKNMNNASNSSQKL
-352 SKGASGTGRGL
+352 SKGASGTGSGL

-373 KKELKGALAGFDA
+373 KKELNGALAGFDA
-386 INNINSSNGSSDPSS
+386 INNINSSNGSSDPSSGDS

-462 MIAAAVYAFNGVKNL
+462 MIAAAVFAFSGIRSL
-477 LMEIGK
+477 LSEIGK

-554 RDVTKAIDWT
+554 RDITKAIDWT
-564 AVLGAVDVVLII
+564 VVLGAVNVVLGI

-586 NVGRILGILS
+586 NVGLILGILS
-596 VIAGLS
+596 AIAGLS
-602 LFSTLAGILGTVIT
+602 LFSTLAGILGTVVT

-657 IIIGAVIATV
+657 VIIGAVIATV

-675 SFRDDI
+675 SFRNDI

-695 FMNIVAPII
+695 FINIVAPII
-704 DTVGKIIMDFVGD
+704 DTVGKIIMDFVNS

-739 FLKFA
+739 FLKVA

-817 FETVKNAVKAFR
+817 FEAVKNIVKAFR
-829 DYVGPIINSLEVVF
+829 DYMGPIISSVQVIF
-843 LGLTSFISG
+843 MGLANFIGG
-852 VFSGNWRRAWF
+852 VFSGNWKRAWL
-863 GVRQIF
+863 GVKQIF
-869 ESIVSGLSHIF
+869 EGIVSGLGAIF

-888 DRINKFLSGIGKIKI
+888 DGINKFLSGIGKIKI

-913 GFSIPRIPRLAKGG
+913 GFSIPKIPRLAKGG

-993 VIETISRTMKHAQ
+993 VIDNIKDYEARTGKPVFD
-1006 ESLYLTIRRW
+1006 Y
-1016 NEWQMKRKS
+1016 
-1025 R
+1025 

>member
-215 DQFMN
+215 DQFMD
-220 TLMQL
+220 TIMKL

-244 GGISTSIANMRTA
+244 GGIATSIANMRTA
-257 IVRCMSEV
+257 IVRCMSDV

-312 KSKKLSSSFGGVSN
+312 KSKKLSFSFGGVSN

-337 LAKKMNDASDSSQKL
+337 LAKNMNSASDSSQKL
-352 SKGASGTGRGL
+352 SKGASGTGSGL

-373 KKELKGALAGFDA
+373 KKELNGALAGFDA

-401 GGSGGAGGSGGDI
+401 GGSGGSGGVGGSGGDI

-657 IIIGAVIATV
+657 VIIGAVIATV

-695 FMNIVAPII
+695 FLNIVAPII
-704 DTVGKIIMDFVGD
+704 DTVGEIIMDFVGD

-829 DYVGPIINSLEVVF
+829 DYMGPIINSLEVIF
-843 LGLTSFISG
+843 LGLTNFISG

-888 DRINKFLSGIGKIKI
+888 DGINKFLSGIGKVKI

-913 GFSIPRIPRLAKGG
+913 GFSIPKIPRLAKGG

-993 VIETISRTMKHAQ
+993 VIDNIKDYEARTGKPVFD
-1006 ESLYLTIRRW
+1006 Y
-1016 NEWQMKRKS
+1016 
-1025 R
+1025 

>member
-257 IVRCMSEV
+257 IVRCMSDV

-401 GGSGGAGGSGGDI
+401 GGSGGSGGVGGSGGDI

-519 ADAWNTAG
+519 ADAWNTFG
-527 LGDSIIQH
+527 LGDLIIQR

-554 RDVTKAIDWT
+554 RDITKAINWT
-564 AVLGAVDVVLII
+564 AVLVAVYGVLSI

-586 NVGRILGILS
+586 NVGLILS
-596 VIAGLS
+596 ILSAIAGLS

-657 IIIGAVIATV
+657 VIIGAVIATV
-667 VDLWQKSK
+667 ADLWKKSED
-675 SFRDDI
+675 FRDDI

-695 FMNIVAPII
+695 FLNIVAPII
-704 DTVGKIIMDFVGD
+704 DTVGGIIMDFVD
-717 VLKPLWNAWEN
+717 TVLKPLWNAWEN

-829 DYVGPIINSLEVVF
+829 DYMGPIISSVQVIF
-843 LGLTSFISG
+843 MGLANFIGG
-852 VFSGNWRRAWF
+852 VFSGNWKRAWL
-863 GVRQIF
+863 GIKQIF
-869 ESIVSGLSHIF
+869 EGVVSGLGAIF
-880 KAPLNFMI
+880 KAPLNFII
-888 DRINKFLSGIGKIKI
+888 DGINKFLSGIGKIKI

-913 GFSIPRIPRLAKGG
+913 GFSIPKIPRLAKGG

-993 VIETISRTMKHAQ
+993 VIDNIKDYEARTGKPVFD
-1006 ESLYLTIRRW
+1006 Y
-1016 NEWQMKRKS
+1016 
-1025 R
+1025 

>member
-90 LGVGSVQANASVQK
+90 LGVGSVQANASIQK

-401 GGSGGAGGSGGDI
+401 GGSGGSGGAGGSGGDI

-535 LWNIF
+535 LWNMF

-554 RDVTKAIDWT
+554 RDITKAIDWT
-564 AVLGAVDVVLII
+564 VVLGAVNVVLSI

-586 NVGRILGILS
+586 NVGLILGILS
-596 VIAGLS
+596 AIAGLS

-695 FMNIVAPII
+695 FLNIVAPII
-704 DTVGKIIMDFVGD
+704 DTVGKIIMDFVET

-755 GPVFELALTLLRGVF
+755 GPIFKLALTVLRGVF

-829 DYVGPIINSLEVVF
+829 DYVGPIINSLEVIF
-843 LGLTSFISG
+843 LGLTNFISG

-888 DRINKFLSGIGKIKI
+888 DGINKFLSGIGKIKI

-993 VIETISRTMKHAQ
+993 VIDNIKDYEARTGKPVFD
-1006 ESLYLTIRRW
+1006 Y
-1016 NEWQMKRKS
+1016 
-1025 R
+1025 

>member
-19 SELNSVKNEVTGLKN
+19 SELNSVKNEVTSLKN

-127 SVNSNIS
+127 SVNGNIS

-244 GGISTSIANMRTA
+244 GGIATSIANMRTA

-295 TKVVMVAVG
+295 TKVIMVAVG

-337 LAKKMNDASDSSQKL
+337 LAKKMSDASDSSQKL
-352 SKGASGTGRGL
+352 SKGASGTGSGL

-401 GGSGGAGGSGGDI
+401 GGSDGSGGAGGSGGDI
-414 GGFSMDDSGAE
+414 GGFSMDDGGAK

-477 LMEIGK
+477 LMDIGK

-513 NISQGL
+513 NITQGL

-554 RDVTKAIDWT
+554 RDITKAIDWT
-564 AVLGAVDVVLII
+564 VVLGAVNVVLSI

-657 IIIGAVIATV
+657 VIIGAVIATV

-695 FMNIVAPII
+695 FLNIVAPII
-704 DTVGKIIMDFVGD
+704 DTVGRIIMDFVD
-717 VLKPLWNAWEN
+717 TVLKPLWNAWEN

-755 GPVFELALTLLRGVF
+755 GPIFKLALTLLRGVF

-817 FETVKNAVKAFR
+817 FETVKNVVKVFR
-829 DYVGPIINSLEVVF
+829 DFMGPIINSLEVIF
-843 LGLTSFISG
+843 MGLTNFISG

-888 DRINKFLSGIGKIKI
+888 DGINKFLSGIGKIKI

-993 VIETISRTMKHAQ
+993 VIDNIKDYEARTGKPVFD
-1006 ESLYLTIRRW
+1006 Y
-1016 NEWQMKRKS
+1016 
-1025 R
+1025 

>member
-215 DQFMN
+215 DQFMD
-220 TLMQL
+220 TIMKL

-244 GGISTSIANMRTA
+244 GGIATSIANMRTA
-257 IVRCMSEV
+257 IVRCMSDV

-326 NAKKAAGNTGA
+326 NAKKAAGNTGT
-337 LAKKMNDASDSSQKL
+337 LAKNMNDASNSSQKL
-352 SKGASGTGRGL
+352 SKGAGGTGSGL

-373 KKELKGALAGFDA
+373 KKELNGALAGFDA
-386 INNINSSNGSSDPSS
+386 INNINSSNSSSDPSSGGS
-401 GGSGGAGGSGGDI
+401 GGSGGAGGSGGIGDI
-414 GGFSMDDSGAE
+414 GSIGADAFDTGSMTAP
-425 EQKGLLE
+425 LE

-554 RDVTKAIDWT
+554 RDITKAIDWT
-564 AVLGAVDVVLII
+564 VILGAVNVVLSI

-586 NVGRILGILS
+586 NVGLILGILS
-596 VIAGLS
+596 AIAGLS

-657 IIIGAVIATV
+657 VIIGAVIATV

-695 FMNIVAPII
+695 FMNIVAPVIS
-704 DTVGKIIMDFVGD
+704 TV
-717 VLKPLWNAWEN
+717 A
-728 VFQSIMGLLSD
+728 
-739 FLKFA
+739 
-744 TPIFSTILDIL
+744 
-755 GPVFELALTLLRGVF
+755 
-770 DMVFAAIRGII
+770 GII
-781 ERADKTICERVNNIR
+781 KDFCEYGAKT
-796 EFFRNLGEW
+796 
-805 MEGTFGFKWKNV
+805 
-817 FETVKNAVKAFR
+817 TVECM
-829 DYVGPIINSLEVVF
+829 GNSF
-843 LGLTSFISG
+843 
-852 VFSGNWRRAWF
+852 
-863 GVRQIF
+863 
-869 ESIVSGLSHIF
+869 
-880 KAPLNFMI
+880 
-888 DRINKFLSGIGKIKI
+888 
-903 PDWVPGVGGK
+903 
-913 GFSIPRIPRLAKGG
+913 
-927 IVSASTIANIGEAGT
+927 
-942 EAVIPLQ
+942 
-949 RNTQGLDMIAEKI
+949 
-962 SERLSLSQNDGTGA
+962 
-976 TYVIKLVLDD
+976 
-986 GRVITKM
+986 
-993 VIETISRTMKHAQ
+993 
-1006 ESLYLTIRRW
+1006 
-1016 NEWQMKRKS
+1016 
-1025 R
+1025 

>member
-215 DQFMN
+215 DQFMD
-220 TLMQL
+220 TIMKL

-244 GGISTSIANMRTA
+244 GGIATSIANMRTA
-257 IVRCMSEV
+257 IVRCMSDV

-337 LAKKMNDASDSSQKL
+337 LAKNMNDASNSSQKL
-352 SKGASGTGRGL
+352 SKGAGGTGSGL

-386 INNINSSNGSSDPSS
+386 INNINSSNSSSDPSS
-401 GGSGGAGGSGGDI
+401 GGSDGPGGAGGSGGDI
-414 GGFSMDDSGAE
+414 GGFSMDDSGAK

-493 GAKTVELILK
+493 GAKTIELILK

-657 IIIGAVIATV
+657 VIIGAVIATV

-695 FMNIVAPII
+695 FLNIVAPII
-704 DTVGKIIMDFVGD
+704 DTVGKIIMDFVET

-755 GPVFELALTLLRGVF
+755 GPVFKLALTLLRGVF

-843 LGLTSFISG
+843 LGLTNFISG

-888 DRINKFLSGIGKIKI
+888 DGINKFLSGIGKIKI

-993 VIETISRTMKHAQ
+993 VIDNIKDYEARTGKPVFD
-1006 ESLYLTIRRW
+1006 Y
-1016 NEWQMKRKS
+1016 
-1025 R
+1025 

>member
-337 LAKKMNDASDSSQKL
+337 LAKNMNDASNSSQKL
-352 SKGASGTGRGL
+352 SKGAGGTGSGL

-373 KKELKGALAGFDA
+373 KKELNGALAGFDA
-386 INNINSSNGSSDPSS
+386 INNISSSNGSSDPSSGDS

-425 EQKGLLE
+425 KQKGLLE

-657 IIIGAVIATV
+657 VIIGAVIATV

-689 TIVQKV
+689 TIVRKV
-695 FMNIVAPII
+695 FLNIVAPII
-704 DTVGKIIMDFVGD
+704 DTVGKIIMDFVET

-805 MEGTFGFKWKNV
+805 MEGTFGFRWKNV

-829 DYVGPIINSLEVVF
+829 DCMGPIISSVQVIF
-843 LGLTSFISG
+843 MGLTNFISG

-888 DRINKFLSGIGKIKI
+888 DGINKFLSGIGKVKI

-913 GFSIPRIPRLAKGG
+913 GFSIPKIPRLAKGG

-993 VIETISRTMKHAQ
+993 VIDNIKDYEARTGKPVFD
-1006 ESLYLTIRRW
+1006 Y
-1016 NEWQMKRKS
+1016 
-1025 R
+1025 

>member
-90 LGVGSVQANASVQK
+90 LGAGSVQANASVQK

-215 DQFMN
+215 DQFMD
-220 TLMQL
+220 TIMKL

-244 GGISTSIANMRTA
+244 GGIATSIANMRTA
-257 IVRCMSEV
+257 IVRGMSDV

-285 NSCVPYVVAF
+285 NSCIPYVVAF

-337 LAKKMNDASDSSQKL
+337 LAKNMNNASNSSQKL
-352 SKGASGTGRGL
+352 SKGASGTGSGL

-373 KKELKGALAGFDA
+373 KKELNGALAGFDA
-386 INNINSSNGSSDPSS
+386 INNINSSNSSSDPSSGGS

-462 MIAAAVYAFNGVKNL
+462 MIAAAVFAFSGIRSL
-477 LMEIGK
+477 LSEIGK

-554 RDVTKAIDWT
+554 RDITKAIDWT
-564 AVLGAVDVVLII
+564 IVLGAVNVVLGI

-586 NVGRILGILS
+586 NVGLILGILS
-596 VIAGLS
+596 AIAGLS
-602 LFSTLAGILGTVIT
+602 LFSTLAGILGTVVT
-616 QIQLAVGVFSGW
+616 QIQLAVGIFAGW
-628 ASLATALSGA
+628 TSLATALSGA

-647 SIVMAVNPVN
+647 SIVMAANPVT

-667 VDLWQKSK
+667 VDLWAKSK
-675 SFRDDI
+675 SFRDDL

-695 FMNIVAPII
+695 FLNIVAPVISTVAGII
-704 DTVGKIIMDFVGD
+704 KDFVNM
-717 VLKPLWNAWEN
+717 VLKPLWNVWET
-728 VFQSIMGLLSD
+728 VFKDIMGIVSD
-739 FLKFA
+739 LLKFV

-755 GPVFELALTLLRGVF
+755 GPIFQLSLTHLQGTFRI
-770 DMVFAAIRGII
+770 VFAAIGGII
-781 ERADKTICERVNNIR
+781 QGAGAVIHAVVDGIR
-796 EFFRNLGEW
+796 GFFNGLGTW
-805 MEGTFGFKWKNV
+805 MEVTFGFKWKNV
-817 FETVKNAVKAFR
+817 FEAVKNIVKAFR
-829 DYVGPIINSLEVVF
+829 DYIGPIISSVQVIF
-843 LGLTSFISG
+843 MGLANFIGG
-852 VFSGNWRRAWF
+852 VFSGNWKRAWL
-863 GVRQIF
+863 GVKQIF
-869 ESIVSGLSHIF
+869 EGIVSGLGHIF

-888 DRINKFLSGIGKIKI
+888 DGINKFLSGIGKVKI

-913 GFSIPRIPRLAKGG
+913 GFSIPKIPRLAKGG

-993 VIETISRTMKHAQ
+993 VIDNIKDYEARTGKPVFD
-1006 ESLYLTIRRW
+1006 Y
-1016 NEWQMKRKS
+1016 
-1025 R
+1025 

>member
-66 ILGNVDAAIKR
+66 ILGNIDAAIKR

-90 LGVGSVQANASVQK
+90 LGADSVQANASVQK

-127 SVNSNIS
+127 AVNGNIS

-167 YAKGKPDMFEW
+167 YAKGKPDIFEW

-208 RNGTVSM
+208 RNGRVSM

-231 GYQSFEEQARNAT
+231 GYQSFEEQAKNAT
-244 GGISTSIANMRTA
+244 GGIATSIANMRTA

-273 IAGFFTNIAKAI
+273 IAGFFTNIVKAI

-295 TKVVMVAVG
+295 TKVIMVAVG

-352 SKGASGTGRGL
+352 SKGASGTGSGL

-373 KKELKGALAGFDA
+373 KKELNGALAGFDA
-386 INNINSSNGSSDPSS
+386 INNINSSNSSSDPSS
-401 GGSGGAGGSGGDI
+401 GGSDGSGGAGGSGGDI

-519 ADAWNTAG
+519 ADAWNTFG
-527 LGDSIIQH
+527 LGDLIIQR

-554 RDVTKAIDWT
+554 RDITKAINWT
-564 AVLGAVDVVLII
+564 AVLVAVYGVLSI

-586 NVGRILGILS
+586 NVGLILS
-596 VIAGLS
+596 ILSAIAGLS

-638 FGILPQIFA
+638 FGLLPQIFA

-657 IIIGAVIATV
+657 VIIGAVIATV
-667 VDLWQKSK
+667 ADLWKKSED
-675 SFRDDI
+675 FRDDI

-695 FMNIVAPII
+695 FLNIVAPII
-704 DTVGKIIMDFVGD
+704 DTVGGIIKDFVD
-717 VLKPLWNAWEN
+717 SVLKPLWNAWEN
-728 VFQSIMGLLSD
+728 VFQSIMGLVSD
-739 FLKFA
+739 FLKFV

-755 GPVFELALTLLRGVF
+755 GPIFRLALTVLRGVF

-781 ERADKTICERVNNIR
+781 ELADKTICERVNNIR

-817 FETVKNAVKAFR
+817 FETVKNVVKVFR
-829 DYVGPIINSLEVVF
+829 DFMGPIINSLEVVF

-852 VFSGNWRRAWF
+852 VFSNNWRRAWF

-869 ESIVSGLSHIF
+869 EGIVSGLSHIF

-888 DRINKFLSGIGKIKI
+888 DGINKFLSSIGKIKI

-962 SERLSLSQNDGTGA
+962 SERLSFSQNDGTGA

-993 VIETISRTMKHAQ
+993 VIDNIKDYEARTGKPVFD
-1006 ESLYLTIRRW
+1006 Y
-1016 NEWQMKRKS
+1016 
-1025 R
+1025 

>member
-66 ILGNVDAAIKR
+66 ILGNIDAAIKR

-90 LGVGSVQANASVQK
+90 LGADSVQANASVQK

-127 SVNSNIS
+127 AVNGNIS

-257 IVRCMSEV
+257 IVRCMSDV

-295 TKVVMVAVG
+295 TKVIMVAVG

-337 LAKKMNDASDSSQKL
+337 LAKKMSDASDSSQKL
-352 SKGASGTGRGL
+352 SKGASGTGSGL

-401 GGSGGAGGSGGDI
+401 GDSGGSGGAGGSGGDI
-414 GGFSMDDSGAE
+414 GGFSMDDSGAK

-554 RDVTKAIDWT
+554 RDITKAIDWT

-576 IDGLFSFIAD
+576 IDELFSFIAD

-616 QIQLAVGVFSGW
+616 QIQIAVGVFSGW

-657 IIIGAVIATV
+657 VIIGAVIATV

-681 VSILGNIA
+681 VGILGNIA

-695 FMNIVAPII
+695 FLNIVAPII
-704 DTVGKIIMDFVGD
+704 DTVGRIIMDFVD
-717 VLKPLWNAWEN
+717 TVLKPLWSAWEN

-739 FLKFA
+739 FLKVA

-755 GPVFELALTLLRGVF
+755 GPIFKLALTLLRGTF

-781 ERADKTICERVNNIR
+781 ELADKTICERVNNIR

-817 FETVKNAVKAFR
+817 FETVKNVVKAFR
-829 DYVGPIINSLEVVF
+829 DFMGPIINSLEVVF

-852 VFSGNWRRAWF
+852 VFSNNWRRAWF
-863 GVRQIF
+863 GVKQIF
-869 ESIVSGLSHIF
+869 EGIVSGLRNIF

-888 DRINKFLSGIGKIKI
+888 DGINKFLSGIGKIKI

-913 GFSIPRIPRLAKGG
+913 GFSIPKIPRLAKGG

-993 VIETISRTMKHAQ
+993 VIDNIKDYEARTGKPVFD
-1006 ESLYLTIRRW
+1006 Y
-1016 NEWQMKRKS
+1016 
-1025 R
+1025 

>member
-215 DQFMN
+215 DQFMD
-220 TLMQL
+220 TIMQL

-257 IVRCMSEV
+257 IVRCMSDV

-337 LAKKMNDASDSSQKL
+337 LAKNMNDASNSSQKL
-352 SKGASGTGRGL
+352 SKGAGGTGSGL

-386 INNINSSNGSSDPSS
+386 INNINSSNGSSDPSSGDS

-477 LMEIGK
+477 LSEIGK

-657 IIIGAVIATV
+657 VIIGAVIATV

-704 DTVGKIIMDFVGD
+704 DTVGKIIMDFVET

-755 GPVFELALTLLRGVF
+755 GPVFKLALTVLRGVF

-829 DYVGPIINSLEVVF
+829 DYMGPIINSLEVIF
-843 LGLTSFISG
+843 MGLTNFIGG

-888 DRINKFLSGIGKIKI
+888 DGINKFLSGIGKIKI

-993 VIETISRTMKHAQ
+993 VIDNIKDYEARTGKPVFD
-1006 ESLYLTIRRW
+1006 Y
-1016 NEWQMKRKS
+1016 
-1025 R
+1025 

>member
-215 DQFMN
+215 DQFMD
-220 TLMQL
+220 TIMKL

-244 GGISTSIANMRTA
+244 GGIATSIANMRTA
-257 IVRCMSEV
+257 IVRCMSDV

-337 LAKKMNDASDSSQKL
+337 LAKNMNDASNSSQKL
-352 SKGASGTGRGL
+352 SKGAGGTGSGL

-401 GGSGGAGGSGGDI
+401 GDSGGSGGAGGSGGDI
-414 GGFSMDDSGAE
+414 GGFSMDDSGAK

-535 LWNIF
+535 LWNMF

-554 RDVTKAIDWT
+554 RDITKAIDWT

-695 FMNIVAPII
+695 FLNIVAPII
-704 DTVGKIIMDFVGD
+704 DTVGKIIMDFVET

-843 LGLTSFISG
+843 LGLTNFISG

-888 DRINKFLSGIGKIKI
+888 DGINKFLSGIGKIKI

-962 SERLSLSQNDGTGA
+962 SERLSLPQNDGTGA

-993 VIETISRTMKHAQ
+993 VIDNIKDYEARTGKPVFD
-1006 ESLYLTIRRW
+1006 Y
-1016 NEWQMKRKS
+1016 
-1025 R
+1025 

>member
-257 IVRCMSEV
+257 IVRCMSDV

-337 LAKKMNDASDSSQKL
+337 LAKNMNDASNSSQKL
-352 SKGASGTGRGL
+352 SKGAGGTGSGL

-401 GGSGGAGGSGGDI
+401 GGSDGPGGAGGSGGDI
-414 GGFSMDDSGAE
+414 GGFSMDDSGAK

-493 GAKTVELILK
+493 GAKTIELILK

-657 IIIGAVIATV
+657 VIIGAVIATV

-695 FMNIVAPII
+695 FLNIVAPII
-704 DTVGKIIMDFVGD
+704 DTVGGIIKDFVD
-717 VLKPLWNAWEN
+717 TVLKPLWNAWEN

-755 GPVFELALTLLRGVF
+755 GPIFKLALTLLRGVF

-829 DYVGPIINSLEVVF
+829 DYMGPIISSVQVIF
-843 LGLTSFISG
+843 MGLTNFISG

-888 DRINKFLSGIGKIKI
+888 DGINKFLSGIGKIKI

-993 VIETISRTMKHAQ
+993 VIDNIKDYEARTGKPVFD
-1006 ESLYLTIRRW
+1006 Y
-1016 NEWQMKRKS
+1016 
-1025 R
+1025 

>member
-41 SIGNSFKSIRNI
+41 SISNSFKSIRNI

-66 ILGNVDAAIKR
+66 ILSNVDAAIKR

-90 LGVGSVQANASVQK
+90 LGAGSVQANASIQK

-215 DQFMN
+215 DQFMD
-220 TLMQL
+220 TIMKL

-244 GGISTSIANMRTA
+244 GGIATSIANMRTA
-257 IVRCMSEV
+257 IVRGMSDV

-285 NSCVPYVVAF
+285 NSCIPYVVAF

-337 LAKKMNDASDSSQKL
+337 LAKNMNNASNSSQKL
-352 SKGASGTGRGL
+352 SKGASGTGSGL

-373 KKELKGALAGFDA
+373 KKELNGALAGFDA
-386 INNINSSNGSSDPSS
+386 INNINSNNSSSDPSS
-401 GGSGGAGGSGGDI
+401 GGSGGAGGYGGDI

-462 MIAAAVYAFNGVKNL
+462 MIAAAVFAFSGIRSL
-477 LMEIGK
+477 LSEIGK

-554 RDVTKAIDWT
+554 RDITKAIDWT
-564 AVLGAVDVVLII
+564 VVLGAVNVVLGI

-586 NVGRILGILS
+586 NVGLILGILS
-596 VIAGLS
+596 AIAGLS

-657 IIIGAVIATV
+657 VIIGAVIATV

-675 SFRDDI
+675 SFRNDI

-695 FMNIVAPII
+695 FINIVAPVISTVAGII
-704 DTVGKIIMDFVGD
+704 KDFVNM
-717 VLKPLWNAWEN
+717 VLKPLWNVWET
-728 VFQSIMGLLSD
+728 VFKDIMGIVSD
-739 FLKFA
+739 LLKFV

-755 GPVFELALTLLRGVF
+755 GPIFQLSLTHLQGTFRI
-770 DMVFAAIRGII
+770 VFAAIGGII
-781 ERADKTICERVNNIR
+781 QGAGAVIHAVVDGIR
-796 EFFRNLGEW
+796 GFFNGLGTW
-805 MEGTFGFKWKNV
+805 MEVTFGFKWKNV
-817 FETVKNAVKAFR
+817 FEAVKNIVKAFR
-829 DYVGPIINSLEVVF
+829 DYMGPIISSVQVIF
-843 LGLTSFISG
+843 MGLANFIGG
-852 VFSGNWRRAWF
+852 VFSGNWKRAWL
-863 GVRQIF
+863 GVKQIF
-869 ESIVSGLSHIF
+869 EGIVSGLGHIF

-888 DRINKFLSGIGKIKI
+888 DGINKFLSGIGKIKI

-913 GFSIPRIPRLAKGG
+913 GFSIPKIPRLAKGG

-993 VIETISRTMKHAQ
+993 VIDNIKDYEARTGKPVFD
-1006 ESLYLTIRRW
+1006 Y
-1016 NEWQMKRKS
+1016 
-1025 R
+1025 

>member
-19 SELNSVKNEVTGLKN
+19 SELNSVKNEVTSLKN

-90 LGVGSVQANASVQK
+90 LGAGSVQANASVQK

-215 DQFMN
+215 DQFMD
-220 TLMQL
+220 TIMKL

-244 GGISTSIANMRTA
+244 GGIATSIANMRTA
-257 IVRCMSEV
+257 IVRGMSDV

-285 NSCVPYVVAF
+285 NSCIPYVVAF

-337 LAKKMNDASDSSQKL
+337 LAKNMNNASNSSQKL
-352 SKGASGTGRGL
+352 SKGASGTGSGL

-373 KKELKGALAGFDA
+373 KKELNGALAGFDA
-386 INNINSSNGSSDPSS
+386 INNINSSNSSSDPSSGGS

-462 MIAAAVYAFNGVKNL
+462 MIAAAVFAFSGIRSL
-477 LMEIGK
+477 LSEIGK

-554 RDVTKAIDWT
+554 RDITKAIDWT
-564 AVLGAVDVVLII
+564 IVLGAVNVVLGI

-586 NVGRILGILS
+586 NVGLILGILS
-596 VIAGLS
+596 AIAGLS
-602 LFSTLAGILGTVIT
+602 LFSTLAGILGTVVT
-616 QIQLAVGVFSGW
+616 QIQLAVGIFAGW
-628 ASLATALSGA
+628 TSLATALSGA

-657 IIIGAVIATV
+657 VIIGAVIATV

-695 FMNIVAPII
+695 FINIVAPVISTVAGII
-704 DTVGKIIMDFVGD
+704 KDFVNM
-717 VLKPLWNAWEN
+717 VLKPLWNVWET
-728 VFQSIMGLLSD
+728 VFKDIMGIVSD
-739 FLKFA
+739 LLKFV

-755 GPVFELALTLLRGVF
+755 GPIFQLSLTHLQGTFRI
-770 DMVFAAIRGII
+770 VFAAIGGII
-781 ERADKTICERVNNIR
+781 QGAGAVIHAVVDGIR
-796 EFFRNLGEW
+796 GFFNGLGTW
-805 MEGTFGFKWKNV
+805 MEVTFGFKWKNV
-817 FETVKNAVKAFR
+817 FEAVKNIVKAFR
-829 DYVGPIINSLEVVF
+829 DYIGPIISSVQAIF
-843 LGLTSFISG
+843 MGLANFIGG
-852 VFSGNWRRAWF
+852 VFSGNWKRAWL
-863 GVRQIF
+863 GVKQIF
-869 ESIVSGLSHIF
+869 EGIVSGLGHIF

-888 DRINKFLSGIGKIKI
+888 DGINKFLSGIGKVKI

-913 GFSIPRIPRLAKGG
+913 GFSIPKIPRLAKGG

-993 VIETISRTMKHAQ
+993 VIDNIKDYEARTGKPVFD
-1006 ESLYLTIRRW
+1006 Y
-1016 NEWQMKRKS
+1016 
-1025 R
+1025 